1 MVVEESPVVGGDH
14 AHEAGLVVL
23 LEGEAGAGELRGV
36 LTGVMG
42 YLFWGLAG
50 MAQHSGVLSYGVGQL
65 PQQFIWA
72 QGQKG
77 GNLIP

>member
-42 YLFWGLAG
+42 YLF
-50 MAQHSGVLSYGVGQL
+50 
-65 PQQFIWA
+65 
-72 QGQKG
+72 
-77 GNLIP
+77 